1 MSLVIPKIRARDAL
15 AAMEECPFDRDDH
28 REFGHTAL
36 IHHGAPDIVI
46 PNNKRPPGNAKRFAM
61 TGNEEDEADAGLLQH
76 VLEGVDPAIA
86 GTIWNGKGRV
96 VKRSHKS
103 GTISL
108 RREIDHAKRIG

>member
-1 MSLVIPKIRARDAL
+1 MSLVFPKIRARDAL
-15 AAMEECPFDRDDH
+15 ATMEECPFDRDDH

-36 IHHGAPDIVI
+36 IHHVI
-46 PNNKRPPGNAKRFAM
+46 PNNKRPPADAKRFAM

-76 VLEGVDPAIA
+76 GLEGVDPAIA

-103 GTISL
+103 GAISL
-108 RREIDHAKRIG
+108 RRVVDHAKRVG